1 MKGWLIFVHSVRQVF
16 GNLNAALR
24 VSALL
29 YLVQVAAQ
37 VVLIGNLMDIS
48 DADRRAMIA
57 ADEFPV
63 VGFAVY
69 LLIAVITGLWIAV
82 GWHRYVLT
90 EERPG
95 LLPPFHGDRMLGYLG
110 KGLLIGLILIVPL
123 VGLGLI
129 LAMIGPGLV
138 MGGPVASL
146 TVLTLVVY
154 LPIGILITRLSTMLP
169 GAALRAGVPIS
180 AGWNATKGE
189 FVPILVLTL
198 ASGLLLWLPQP
209 IGALLFGRDNLLAF
223 IWDTLVNWPILM
235 IGISVMTTLYG
246 HYIEKRALT

>member
-16 GNLNAALR
+16 GNLDAALR
-24 VSALL
+24 VSGLL

-37 VVLIGNLMDIS
+37 VLLIGNLMDMS
-48 DADRRAMIA
+48 DADRRAMITA
-57 ADEFPV
+57 GEFPV
-63 VGFAVY
+63 FGFLLY
-69 LLIAVITGLWIAV
+69 LLIAAVTGLWIAV

-95 LLPPFHGDRMLGYLG
+95 LLPPFHADRMLGYLG
-110 KGLLIGLILIVPL
+110 KGLLIGLILIVPM

-129 LAMIGPGLV
+129 LALIGPALV
-138 MGGPVASL
+138 QGGPMISL
-146 TVLTLVVY
+146 TILTLVVY
-154 LPIGILITRLSTMLP
+154 LPIGIIITRMSAMLP

-180 AGWNATKGE
+180 AGWNATKDE

-209 IGALLFGRDNLLAF
+209 IGALVFGRDNMLAF
-223 IWDTLVNWPILM
+223 LWDTLVKWPILM